1 MKHFTRE
8 TLEVEEADNKV
19 QLTTFKAG
27 LKSRE
32 LVVSLTK
39 NPHKTMVEM
48 LLKA

>member
-1 MKHFTRE
+1 MKCFTKE
-8 TLEVEEADNKV
+8 VLEVDEVDNKV

-32 LVVSLTK
+32 F
-39 NPHKTMVEM
+39 MVALAKSPLKMMAKM